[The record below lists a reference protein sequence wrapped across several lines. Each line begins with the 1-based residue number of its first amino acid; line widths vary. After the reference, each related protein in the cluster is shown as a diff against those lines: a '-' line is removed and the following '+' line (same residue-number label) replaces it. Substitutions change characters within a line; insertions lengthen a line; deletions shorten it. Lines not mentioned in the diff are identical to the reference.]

1 MGRKTSVYLADDIL
15 AALAEVIR
23 AGLTGTSLTA
33 RAWHGLDDSDAR
45 TWPLRPGDRLVF
57 GGWQLE
63 VLPGIVGRGR
73 TMAVVEQ
80 LRAHGG
86 EIILAEPGQPDPAPD
101 LGPRTIK
108 LGGEDA

>member
-15 AALAEVIR
+15 AALAADPRPLAEVIR
-23 AGLTGTSLTA
+23 AGL
-33 RAWHGLDDSDAR
+33 GL
-45 TWPLRPGDRLVF
+45 
-57 GGWQLE
+57 
-63 VLPGIVGRGR
+63 VGHGR
-73 TMAVVEQ
+73 TKAQVDD

-86 EIILAEPGQPDPAPD
+86 DIILAEPGQPDPEPD